1 MRLGPPKV
9 LVQLQVPL
17 ETYTTLMEGK
27 PDTQSRNAFFLALIE
42 ESRRRREPQGN
53 VYDLPQTCQ
62 RPMDSDTER
71 RS

>member
-42 ESRRRREPQGN
+42 ESRQRRELQENTHEYYAG
-53 VYDLPQTCQ
+53 
-62 RPMDSDTER
+62 STER
-71 RS
+71 ALHPNC